1 MLIASL
7 REVAKNQA
15 AEIEKLQAQLSSGAP
30 NKQRY
35 ASLRIVNNNE

>member
-30 NKQRY
+30 NKTEVRVS
-35 ASLRIVNNNE
+35 AHC